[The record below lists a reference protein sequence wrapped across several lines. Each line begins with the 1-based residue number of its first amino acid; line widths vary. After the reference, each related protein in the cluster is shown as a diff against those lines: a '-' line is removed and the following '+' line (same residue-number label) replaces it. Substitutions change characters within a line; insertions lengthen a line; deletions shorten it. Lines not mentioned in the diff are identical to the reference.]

1 MRESDIRLRQLA
13 GIAAPSEAPPPR
25 LRVIGQSIH
34 EAIDWTQDRLQTT
47 RPLAERV
54 LFNLLHEETVLESPM
69 GFVLQ
74 EDKSDDEEMRKHLR
88 SIRTTRPRAVR
99 SHRRARLRPKRRLK
113 KIIKP
118 DLSPDVDDVDD
129 DTAEH
134 R

>member
-1 MRESDIRLRQLA
+1 MRENDRRLRQLA
-13 GIAAPSEAPPPR
+13 GITTPSERAQPV

-54 LFNLLHEETVLESPM
+54 LFTLLHEETVLESAM

-74 EDKSDDEEMRKHLR
+74 EVKDEDIQKHLR
-88 SIRTTRPRAVR
+88 SVRAATRPRSVR
-99 SHRRARLRPKRRLK
+99 SHRRARLRIKRRLK

-118 DLSPDVDDVDD
+118 DLKPDYDDVIDD
-129 DTAEH
+129 DAEH